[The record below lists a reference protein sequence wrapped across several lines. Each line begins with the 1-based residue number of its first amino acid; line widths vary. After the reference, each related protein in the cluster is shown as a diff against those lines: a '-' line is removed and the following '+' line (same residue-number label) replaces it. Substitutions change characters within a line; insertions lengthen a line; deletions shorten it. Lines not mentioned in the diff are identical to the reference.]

1 MQHGTETGWLLT
13 WGQGILWHGG
23 QQTGAAL
30 LQTGSNKP
38 FISSWS
44 DIVPGHQGRDSAL
57 SLTSKNV
64 LFRQKDEGSA
74 ALKALW
80 VKYAISVKGN
90 KWLLAS
96 VGAVTMTTQ
105 RVCVL
110 LVSQMDTKTFLAQC
124 YHRRNR
130 DIWAARPGDLDGLFI
145 IFLCPETMAGDWREL
160 IMLWADIWP
169 PGAPLHVR
177 LNYKLASSLTIV
189 ENLWSELDFHFYLWK
204 GETDID
210 GMIWRIWMR
219 RKIMTANLFLFYA
232 SQSFISTTLT
242 FNRPL

>member
-1 MQHGTETGWLLT
+1 MQHGTETGWRLT

-110 LVSQMDTKTFLAQC
+110 LVKSNGHKNIFGTMLSPTKQRYLSCQAGWPGWLV
-124 YHRRNR
+124 YYISLSR
-130 DIWAARPGDLDGLFI
+130 DNGGGLKRVNYVVSWH
-145 IFLCPETMAGDWREL
+145 LTSRGS
-160 IMLWADIWP
+160 P
-169 PGAPLHVR
+169 PCQA
-177 LNYKLASSLTIV
+177 KL
-189 ENLWSELDFHFYLWK
+189 
-204 GETDID
+204 
-210 GMIWRIWMR
+210 
-219 RKIMTANLFLFYA
+219 
-232 SQSFISTTLT
+232 
-242 FNRPL
+242 